1 MQRYS
6 RTTFAPSFWNNKKQ
20 NDETIIKQNITIMKI
35 SGKIKTVLVLAI
47 SAMFASNVEAQETK
61 EVTNYDQSF
70 RLGVGANAGYSV
82 NDPYKLSLGADVRG
96 QYDLSKRYSL
106 TLTTGYT
113 NLFVSKAEG
122 FTGQEGKDLGIIP
135 AKAGFKAFV
144 WNDQFYVMGEAGAAF
159 AVSNVD
165 NTRDKTSLLL
175 SPSIGYATKYIDIS
189 LNYTHYNHFDR
200 LNSNGSLNRG
210 VGQVGVRLAYGFE
223 L

>member
-1 MQRYS
+1 MK
-6 RTTFAPSFWNNKKQ
+6 TT
-20 NDETIIKQNITIMKI
+20 
-35 SGKIKTVLVLAI
+35 GKIKMLFVFAI
-47 SAMFASNVEAQETK
+47 AMMFANNLQAQETTTK
-61 EVTNYDQSF
+61 ATNYDQGF
-70 RLGVGANAGYSV
+70 RLGFGANAGYST

-113 NLFVSKAEG
+113 NLFVSKADG
-122 FTGQEGKDLGIIP
+122 FTDQTEGKDLGIIP

-144 WNDQFYVMGEAGAAF
+144 WNDQFYLMGEAGAAF
-159 AVSNVD
+159 ATSNVE

-200 LNSNGSLNRG
+200 LNSNGSLGRG
-210 VGQVGVRLAYGFE
+210 VGQVGVRLAYGFK

>member
-1 MQRYS
+1 
-6 RTTFAPSFWNNKKQ
+6 
-20 NDETIIKQNITIMKI
+20 MKI

-61 EVTNYDQSF
+61 EVKNYDQSF

-113 NLFVSKAEG
+113 NLFVSKADG
-122 FTGQEGKDLGIIP
+122 FPGQTEGKDLGIIP

>member
-1 MQRYS
+1 
-6 RTTFAPSFWNNKKQ
+6 
-20 NDETIIKQNITIMKI
+20 MKI
-35 SGKIKTVLVLAI
+35 AGKIKTGFVLAI
-47 SAMFASNVEAQETK
+47 AMMFANNVEAQETTN
-61 EVTNYDQSF
+61 EATNYDQGF

-113 NLFVSKAEG
+113 NLFVSKADG
-122 FTGQEGKDLGIIP
+122 FPGQTEGKDLGIIP

-159 AVSNVD
+159 ATSNVE

-200 LNSNGSLNRG
+200 LNSNGSLGRG